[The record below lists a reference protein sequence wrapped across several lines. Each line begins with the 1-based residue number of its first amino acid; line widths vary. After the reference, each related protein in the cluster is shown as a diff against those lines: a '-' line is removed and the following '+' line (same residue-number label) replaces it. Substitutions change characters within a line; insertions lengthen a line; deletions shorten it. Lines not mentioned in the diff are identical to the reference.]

1 MSVSDLTG
9 TTWKIT
15 TTHVSYGYGIFSINF
30 ITPNFD
36 PEYENSTLAIGY
48 DYDFMDRDFFPSSN
62 TLLCMPSFYYMG
74 QNEEFLITGGTDA
87 TNNRLISWLESN
99 ATQIIQTKK
108 EKIGN
113 KSIVKM
119 QIGNKKVLKE
129 IVNGVIVYED

>member
-9 TTWKIT
+9 TKWYFNDMI
-15 TTHVSYGYGIFSINF
+15 YG
-30 ITPNFD
+30 
-36 PEYENSTLAIGY
+36 TLATTYYLNFTSNNVNFTSIGIY
-48 DYDFMDRDFFPSSN
+48 NSPKGTFLSYSPGN
-62 TLLCMPSFYYMG
+62 LLAYQYGFSWADAGSESYRTI
-74 QNEEFLITGGTDA
+74 EITGGTDV
-87 TNNRLISWLESN
+87 TNSTFITWLESN